1 MFIYIHTDIYNFFII
16 HSFTNGHLVCFHILA
31 IVKNAAINIGVYISF
46 QTSVF
51 IFFRKI
57 PWSGTARLYGS
68 FIFNFIKSFHTVFH
82 NSCTNLPSHQQCTG
96 FPLLHILA
104 NTYYLLSFWYQ
115 SFWQVWG
122 VVLLWFWF
130 AFLWWL
136 VMIIFS
142 CASWPSVCLWKNVS
156 SVSAHFIIGLGV
168 FDVEGNNFFA

>member
-96 FPLLHILA
+96 FPFLHILA